1 MASKEAKA
9 MAAFKAFGDD
19 ARSVEVGGLTI
30 ENGTER
36 IALYGEAEISRDKAG
51 LATARRLKAII
62 DSAVEALE
70 GEAALPEQLAPP
82 AELKKVRNPLL

>member
-1 MASKEAKA
+1 

-19 ARSVEVGGLTI
+19 AKSVEVGGLTI

-36 IALYGEAEISRDKAG
+36 IAIYGESEITRDKAG
-51 LATARRLKAII
+51 LATARKLKAIV
-62 DSAVEALE
+62 DSAVKALE
-70 GEAALPEQLAPP
+70 GDAALPERLAPP

>member
-1 MASKEAKA
+1 

-36 IALYGEAEISRDKAG
+36 IAIYGEGEITRDKAG
-51 LATARRLKAII
+51 LAAARQLKAII
-62 DSAVEALE
+62 DSAVAALE
-70 GEAALPEQLAPP
+70 GDDALPETLAPP